1 MGAHPCSL
9 LLQGWAR
16 SEVVCLPWLDV
27 SSQCRIGPFGRFI
40 GSIHVCTG
48 FTTKKR
54 AGCRIFKI
62 LRYANSSSCV
72 ELSWGIRWLIF
83 TRCFFNSLYFFSF
96 IGFDYCF
103 RTELRLKKKKGII
116 ALTQETS
123 HVSWCQFPFI
133 YDLHYNLTLCSVGI
147 QYSYHGYWLL

>member
-1 MGAHPCSL
+1 MGAHPYSL
-9 LLQGWAR
+9 FVPGWAQ
-16 SEVVCLPWLDV
+16 SEVTCLPWLDV

-54 AGCRIFKI
+54 TGCRIVRI

-72 ELSWGIRWLIF
+72 HLSWGIRWLIF
-83 TRCFFNSLYFFSF
+83 TCHFFFLYFFSF
-96 IGFDYCF
+96 IGFNYCF
-103 RTELRLKKKKGII
+103 RTELRFKKKKKGII
-116 ALTQETS
+116 ALIQETS
-123 HVSWCQFPFI
+123 HVSWRQFPFI
-133 YDLHYNLTLCSVGI
+133 CDLHYNLTLCSVGI